1 MKVNSP
7 EFAQMQ
13 RERINKIK
21 PWLKSTG
28 PKTIEGKER
37 SKMNALKINIGLH
50 YMIKEYEKLMKQKQ
64 EISLLINTR

>member
-13 RERINKIK
+13 RERIYKTK

-28 PKTIEGKER
+28 PRTEEGRER
-37 SKMNALKINIGLH
+37 SKMNALKISFELH
-50 YMIKEYEKLMKQKQ
+50 YLIKEYEELMRQQK
-64 EISLLINTR
+64 EISCIVN